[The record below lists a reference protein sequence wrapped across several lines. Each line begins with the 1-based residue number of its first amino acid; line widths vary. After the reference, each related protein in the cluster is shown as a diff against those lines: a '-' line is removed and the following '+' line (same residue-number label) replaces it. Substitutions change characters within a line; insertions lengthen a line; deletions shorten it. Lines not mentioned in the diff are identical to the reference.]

1 MSNNNEIS
9 QFKIGYNGWVAITKP
24 NTTQTYAN
32 KAKASSTCEDFK
44 SDFNS
49 DDSDEE
55 ESPLLFLQVLSAS
68 VTKQVNVPLLNSYYK
83 PFNLVTSESEDAGT
97 GWDDGNLK
105 ESKSSIKAGYGTVT
119 FSGQIDFE
127 MTQGALSLLSN
138 NITLS
143 EAQLTEVD
151 YDSYYGDFFSRQHVF
166 HMQFFDGNRTCT
178 LLNCVWN
185 NFSIN
190 CQPNSLVTASLSFQS
205 NNGFNP
211 ELFIVNKDLREDYTF
226 DDADLL
232 IPYWQ
237 TGNDT
242 EMIRFNVSFQR
253 DVHPV
258 FLNNEW
264 VTPSYLKP
272 GNIKIDLNATYLDY
286 YDYFNKN
293 ELMIN
298 IGYKKIYFNTPV
310 LTNQSYGMS
319 NMNDTGEKS
328 YQLTALPIDNT
339 ECVFYIF
346 EGDPEN

>member
-24 NTTQTYAN
+24 DTTQTYAN
-32 KAKASSTCEDFK
+32 KARTASTCENFDSDFK
-44 SDFNS
+44 SYS
-49 DDSDEE
+49 DKKK
-55 ESPLLFLQVLSAS
+55 SPLLFLQVLSAS
-68 VTKQVNVPLLNSYYK
+68 VTKQVNIPLLNSYYK
-83 PFNLVTSESEDAGT
+83 PFNLVESDARDSTSQG
-97 GWDDGNLK
+97 DDNLK

-119 FSGQIDFE
+119 FSGQVDFE

-138 NITLS
+138 NTS
-143 EAQLTEVD
+143 SGTQLTGVD
-151 YDSYYGDFFSRQHVF
+151 YNSSYGDFFSRQHVF

-205 NNGFNP
+205 NNGFNS
-211 ELFIVNKDLREDYTF
+211 ELFIANKDLRSDYTF
-226 DDADLL
+226 DDTDLL

-242 EMIRFNVSFQR
+242 EMTRFNVSFQR
-253 DVHPV
+253 DVQPV

-264 VTPSYLKP
+264 LTPSYLKP
-272 GNIKIDLNATYLDY
+272 GNIKINLNATHFDY

-293 ELMIN
+293 DLIIN
-298 IGYKKIYFNTPV
+298 IGQKKIHFNTPV
-310 LTNQSYGMS
+310 LTSQSYGMS

-339 ECVFYIF
+339 KCVFCIVK
-346 EGDPEN
+346 NNLTNS